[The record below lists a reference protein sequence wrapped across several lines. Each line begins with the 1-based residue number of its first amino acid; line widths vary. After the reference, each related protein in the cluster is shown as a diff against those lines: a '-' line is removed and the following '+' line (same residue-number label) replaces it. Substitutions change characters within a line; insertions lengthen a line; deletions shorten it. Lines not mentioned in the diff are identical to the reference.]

1 VLDTDRWPEYA
12 ALLAYLVAILW
23 IGIRSAREVRTSV
36 DYTLAGRQVPWVIVL
51 ATTAATMVGG
61 GASVGSVANVY
72 RFGIA
77 AAFVTC
83 AWGLQL
89 IFTGLLLAPKLRSLN
104 LITVGDY
111 FELRFGELGRRLAVL
126 NCLIFLIGAVVAQM
140 VAIGSI
146 LEAVLET
153 NYYILGVVIGGAV
166 VIFYATIGGI
176 RAVVKTDVLQFVI
189 LVGGLAVASAWLVF
203 RQGGFE
209 VIADQIAGSSDP
221 VTRNPNPF
229 SLTSE
234 VWPGIRVTT
243 MFFAFFLG
251 EILVPP
257 YAVRCFIARDSRG
270 AKWGVAGAGIFL
282 LLFHPIAIFALGVAA
297 RGDDNIRTEI
307 NTKFEEQH
315 QKLVTAQTT
324 LKTDKDHKDDKALRE
339 KASQEAARFT
349 FPLLMRKAFPPIFA
363 GVMIAALIAAVMSS
377 ADSCLS
383 SLATVVMEDIYRPH
397 IEPGASDKRLL
408 TVARLTTLVTGI
420 GATICALIYR
430 DIVEIL
436 EFIYDF
442 WAPAMVVPFVVGI
455 LWYKPSRVYAV
466 VGSMLSG
473 MLATIV
479 WKFVLMS
486 PYQFSPALFGFLVAV
501 VTFLLFLPVTSHWR
515 LTSMFRPRD
524 PHPEQS

>member
-1 VLDTDRWPEYA
+1 VFDIDRWPEYA

-36 DYTLAGRQVPWVIVL
+36 DYTLAGRQIPWVIVL

-61 GASVGSVANVY
+61 GGSVGSVANVY

-146 LEAVLET
+146 FEAVLET

-166 VIFYATIGGI
+166 VIFYSTIGGI

-189 LVGGLAVASAWLVF
+189 LVGGLAVASAWLVI

-221 VTRNPNPF
+221 VTRNSNPF

-251 EILVPP
+251 EMLVPP

-315 QKLVTAQTT
+315 QKLVAAQTT
-324 LKTDKDHKDDKALRE
+324 LKIDKDHKDDEALRE

-442 WAPAMVVPFVVGI
+442 WAPTMVVPFVVGI

-479 WKFVLMS
+479 WKFVLMV
-486 PYQFSPALFGFLVAV
+486 PYQFSPALFGFLIAV
-501 VTFLLFLPVTSHWR
+501 LAFFLFLPVTRHWQ
-515 LTSMFRPRD
+515 LTSMFRPRN
-524 PHPEQS
+524 PHPE

>member
-1 VLDTDRWPEYA
+1 MFDTDRWPEYA

-229 SLTSE
+229 SLTSDR
-234 VWPGIRVTT
+234 WPGIRVTT

-324 LKTDKDHKDDKALRE
+324 LKTDKDHKDDEALRE

-349 FPLLMRKAFPPIFA
+349 FPLLMRRAFPPMFA

-430 DIVEIL
+430 DIVGIL

-442 WAPAMVVPFVVGI
+442 WAPTMVVPFVVGI

-479 WKFVLMS
+479 WKFFLMS

>member
-1 VLDTDRWPEYA
+1 MFGTDRWPEYA
-12 ALLAYLVAILW
+12 ALLAYLIALMW

-36 DYTLAGRQVPWVIVL
+36 DYTLAGRQIPWIVVL

-89 IFTGLLLAPKLRSLN
+89 IFTGLFLAPHLRRLN

-111 FELRFGELGRRLAVL
+111 FELRFGELARRLAVL

-153 NYYILGVVIGGAV
+153 NYYILGVMIGGAV
-166 VIFYATIGGI
+166 VIFYSTIGGI
-176 RAVVKTDVLQFVI
+176 RAVIKTDVLQFVI
-189 LVGGLAVASAWLVF
+189 LVGGLAVASAWLVI

-209 VIADQIAGSSDP
+209 VIAEGIAGSSDP

-229 SLTSE
+229 SLTSDR
-234 VWPGIRVTT
+234 WPGIRVTT

-251 EILVPP
+251 EMLVPP
-257 YAVRCFIARDSRG
+257 YAVRCFIARDSRA
-270 AKWGVAGAGIFL
+270 AKWGVAGSGIFL

-324 LKTDKDHKDDKALRE
+324 PKTDKDHQNDKALRE

-349 FPLLMRKAFPPIFA
+349 FPLLMRKAFPPVFA

-408 TVARLTTLVTGI
+408 MVAKSTTLVTGI
-420 GATICALIYR
+420 AAIICALIYR

-442 WAPAMVVPFVVGI
+442 WAPTMVVPFVVGI

-466 VGSMLSG
+466 VTSMLGG
-473 MLATIV
+473 MIATIV
-479 WKFVLMS
+479 WKFVLKS

-501 VTFLLFLPVTSHWR
+501 LVFFLFLPVTRHWQ
-515 LTSMFRPRD
+515 LTSMFRPHN
-524 PHPEQS
+524 PNPEQP